1 MGAHL
6 RNCLPIGRM
15 PKSGKPADLS
25 VMQPTRFE
33 FIFNLKSHGRS
44 TSRPPGLL
52 AIADEY

>member
-1 MGAHL
+1 
-6 RNCLPIGRM
+6 M